1 MNRLIFTVLA
11 AIVFPLAIHATGF
24 KAVVIPVEFRDVA
37 FSDKAANVDAKVA
50 RARKYFNDQ
59 FYPQRTFTFDI
70 LPVVSL
76 PREISWYG
84 GNSTSR
90 KDERIDQLVRDAC
103 AALQADL
110 SVYDNDNDGKIDNI
124 CIIAAGP
131 SEADGGGADYVWPQ
145 QAYLSERSGTFGRNG
160 KTVDSYTVC
169 AEFSG
174 VGTFC
179 HEFAHTFG
187 LQDLYDTDGNSSG
200 GESKGLW
207 GSISLM
213 DKGLK
218 NDSGNTPPNFTA
230 IELEQLGL
238 GNPVEKVHGYHILRP
253 ISTSKEYLRIDS
265 DTENEYFLL
274 ECRDNSGWDAYIGGR
289 GLIIYHIDKS
299 ANNSWYSA
307 SLKRSLAAYER
318 WELNQVNC
326 RQDHQCAYI
335 LEAKPGATSVSQ
347 VFYPQEGHNILG
359 SESDPAFRFWS
370 GKTADISI
378 DGITLR
384 PDGSVVFSVM
394 TPITT
399 RVSYFFQDAAIFS
412 WSTDAAM
419 DVTDCEA
426 SWYPEGQKTIANTKT
441 QKLKRQEDGYMSI
454 TVEGLEPATT
464 YVLTAKI
471 TCSDGTIYTKT
482 ESFTTKSRQK
492 GTHPFIYLNL
502 NVRDTDGSFSE
513 GGKLPLR
520 VFNATDATAVQWY
533 FNEKYI
539 TPEADG
545 FWYIP
550 GSGTLK
556 ATVWYKDGT
565 KDVIIKEITV
575 K

>member
-11 AIVFPLAIHATGF
+11 ALALPLAVHATGY
-24 KAVVIPVEFRDVA
+24 KAVVIPVEFRDTP
-37 FSDKAANVDAKVA
+37 FSDKAGNVDAKVA
-50 RARKYFNDQ
+50 RARSYFNDQ

-70 LPVVSL
+70 MPVVSL

-187 LQDLYDTDGNSSG
+187 LMDLYDVDGNGSG
-200 GESKGLW
+200 GVSKGLW
-207 GSISLM
+207 GSLSLM
-213 DKGLK
+213 DKGID
-218 NDSGNTPPNFTA
+218 NDSGNTPPNFCA

-238 GNPVEKVHGYHILRP
+238 GNQVENGHGYHILHP
-253 ISTSKEYLRIDS
+253 VSSSKEYLRIETD
-265 DTENEYFLL
+265 NEDEYYLL
-274 ECRDNSGWDAYIGGR
+274 ECRDNSGWDAHIGGR
-289 GLIIYHIDKS
+289 GLVVYHIDKS

-307 SLKRSLAAYER
+307 SEQRNLTARER
-318 WELNQVNC
+318 WQLNQINC
-326 RQDHQCAYI
+326 RPDHQCAYV
-335 LEAKPGATSVSQ
+335 LEARPGASSVSQ
-347 VFYPQEGHNILG
+347 VFYPQGARNSIG
-359 SESDPAFRFWS
+359 SGSDPAFRFWS
-370 GKTADISI
+370 GQTSAMSI
-378 DGITLR
+378 ENIGLL
-384 PDGSVVFSVM
+384 PDGSVSFSVI

-399 RVSYFFQDAAIFS
+399 RWSYIFQDAAIFS
-412 WSTDAAM
+412 WSTEDL
-419 DVTDCEA
+419 DVRECEA
-426 SWYPEGQKTIANTKT
+426 SWYPEDRKTVANTKT
-441 QKLKRQEDGYMSI
+441 RQLTVQDDGFLSI
-454 TVEGLEPATT
+454 TVENLDPATT
-464 YVLTAKI
+464 YIMTVAVVCT
-471 TCSDGTIYTKT
+471 DGSVHTKT
-482 ESFTTKSRQK
+482 ESFTTKSKRK
-492 GTHPFIYLNL
+492 GTRPFIYLNL
-502 NVRDTDGSFSE
+502 NNRNADGSFAA

-520 VFNATDATAVQWY
+520 VYNATDAMTVRWY
-533 FNEKYI
+533 FNDVGIKA
-539 TPEADG
+539 EADG

-556 ATVWYKDGT
+556 AVVWYGDGSR
-565 KDVIIKEITV
+565 DVIVKEIIV
-575 K
+575 L